1 MEVGFCGGIVDR
13 MCVPSMLM
21 LYTDKTA
28 AICSAYAEN
37 FVFVKKRKY
46 APRAEN
52 QQPTIN

>member
-1 MEVGFCGGIVDR
+1 
-13 MCVPSMLM
+13 MLM

-46 APRAEN
+46 ARE
-52 QQPTIN
+52 PTTNNRQTATY